1 MCRVLG
7 LCSDPA
13 VTDVVSFTTELSEPL
28 LHLGEVGVSSILDPM
43 ERTQVKPRCASQRL
57 LPFVPPEVASR
68 AGLSNASGRV
78 AFSRSRRHSSV
89 ESRCEGPGSITGG
102 RSEPSSVKAA
112 VTKLRPFTPQNSD
125 LPQGTVCLHRA
136 DPRSLS
142 ARCPGYVDR
151 SWLVLLRAHGVLSCP
166 IFLPAAQPDGGSV
179 FEVPA
184 IRTGVSN

>member
-89 ESRCEGPGSITGG
+89 GSRCKGPGSITGG
-102 RSEPSSVKAA
+102 RGEPSSVKAA

-142 ARCPGYVDR
+142 ARCPGYVER
-151 SWLVLLRAHGVLSCP
+151 SWLVRS
-166 IFLPAAQPDGGSV
+166 
-179 FEVPA
+179 VPA
-184 IRTGVSN
+184 LAVRRGDRKSVV